1 MSASTHRRRVTC
13 ACGKTLMY
21 LVRCD
26 ASSQGQT
33 QIDCGRCQ
41 YLVWRMYKA
50 RGETVTKKNV
60 LIVHTISHAAAVIV
74 RSEVFT
80 LDDGGMRPRPSEDL
94 QDALHSL

>member
-1 MSASTHRRRVTC
+1 MSAPTRRRRVTC

-21 LVRCD
+21 LVACD
-26 ASSQGQT
+26 ADASGQT

-50 RGETVTKKNV
+50 AGETVTKKNV
-60 LIVHTISHAAAVIV
+60 MIVHTVTHGGGTLI

-80 LDDGGMRPRPSEDL
+80 LDDGGMRPRPGSDL
-94 QDALHSL
+94 RDALHSL

>member
-1 MSASTHRRRVTC
+1 MSANQRRRVTC

-21 LVRCD
+21 LVYCD
-26 ASSQGQT
+26 ADASGMT

-50 RGETVTKKNV
+50 RGETVAKKNTMV
-60 LIVHTISHAAAVIV
+60 VHTVTHAAGLLI

-80 LDDGGMRPRPSEDL
+80 LDEGVMRPRPGSDL
-94 QDALHSL
+94 RDALHSL

>member
-1 MSASTHRRRVTC
+1 MSTNLRRRVTC

-21 LVRCD
+21 LVHCD
-26 ASSQGQT
+26 ADAKGMT

-50 RGETVTKKNV
+50 RGETVAKKNV
-60 LIVHTISHAAAVIV
+60 MVVHTVTHAAGLLI

-80 LDDGGMRPRPSEDL
+80 LDEGVMRPRPGSDL
-94 QDALHSL
+94 RDALHSL